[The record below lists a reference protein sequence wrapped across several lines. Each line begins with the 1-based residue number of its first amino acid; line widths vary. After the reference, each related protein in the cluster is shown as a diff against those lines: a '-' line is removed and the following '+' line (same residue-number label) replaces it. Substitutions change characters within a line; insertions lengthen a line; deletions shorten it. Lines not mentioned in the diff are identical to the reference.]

1 MKEVK
6 EIIMTEKDKEDFVE
20 NATTCFICGNDFKPE
35 DKKVRDH
42 CHFTGAY
49 RGCAHDDCNLGFSMR
64 YYKIPVFL
72 HNLKNYDAHLII
84 NKAHELNKNSKIECI
99 AQNSEK
105 FITFRFKNLCFKD
118 SFSFLS
124 SSLDK
129 LVKLSKYEDDKKREN
144 WKNNFRYSVRSP
156 YVKTDEDLDLLT
168 DKGIYPYDYFD
179 DFD

>member
-1 MKEVK
+1 
-6 EIIMTEKDKEDFVE
+6 
-20 NATTCFICGNDFKPE
+20 
-35 DKKVRDH
+35 
-42 CHFTGAY
+42 
-49 RGCAHDDCNLGFSMR
+49 MR
-64 YYKIPVFL
+64 YYKFPVFL
-72 HNLKNYDAHLII
+72 HNLKNYDAHLTI

-105 FITFRFKNLCFKD
+105 CITFGFKNLCFKD

-156 YVKTDEDLDLLT
+156 YVKTD
-168 DKGIYPYDYFD
+168 KNWIY
-179 DFD
+179 

>member
-1 MKEVK
+1 
-6 EIIMTEKDKEDFVE
+6 
-20 NATTCFICGNDFKPE
+20 
-35 DKKVRDH
+35 
-42 CHFTGAY
+42 
-49 RGCAHDDCNLGFSMR
+49 MR

-105 FITFRFKNLCFKD
+105 FIAFGFKNLCFKD

-144 WKNNFRYSVRSP
+144 WKNNFRYSDRNP
-156 YVKTDEDLDLLT
+156 YVKTDEDW
-168 DKGIYPYDYFD
+168 IY
-179 DFD
+179 